1 MYANKWGALFYLNL
15 FDSYDLNVASMLNS
29 VKSPFRLEAIKTMV
43 QSQMDGKRWSPE
55 VVQ

>member
-29 VKSPFRLEAIKTMV
+29 VKSPFRLEVIKTMV